1 MENNC
6 NFVNSRGLLKSCTFY
21 SQYPK
26 SSCNNDNEYLKN
38 MVNSDKMFD
47 GMSIYVCSD
56 LLQYFVNNIL
66 QLINKKFVLVSG
78 DSDLCVP
85 IESINE
91 NDFNKLIYSSN
102 LIIWYTQNTRYQNHN
117 KIFQLPIGLDYHSI
131 SDNPNHTWKLLEEK
145 SMPIEQE
152 NILKNIIEN
161 SKSFYERISQIYVN
175 FSMVNDRFN
184 QRKQSLINIPNNLLK
199 MNINFIKRTDNWR
212 IMSKYTFV
220 LSPFGNGMDCHRTW
234 EALCLGCI
242 PILKAPNFVNL
253 FEGLPV
259 LFVND
264 WNEITQDLLLKTIEK
279 FKNTN
284 FDYNKLKLNYW
295 VTKINC
301 YK

>member
-6 NFVNSRGLLKSCTFY
+6 EYVNSRGLLKSCTFY
-21 SQYPK
+21 SEYPK
-26 SSCNNDNEYLKN
+26 SSCNNDFEYLKN
-38 MVNSDKMFD
+38 MINSSKMFD

-56 LLQYFVNNIL
+56 LLKYFVNNIL
-66 QLINKKFVLVSG
+66 EFINKKFVLVSG

-85 IESINE
+85 IESLKENE
-91 NDFNKLIYSSN
+91 FNNLIYSSN

-117 KIFQLPIGLDYHSI
+117 KIVQLPIGLDYHSI
-131 SDNPNHTWKLLEEK
+131 SENPNHNWKLSEEN

-152 NILKNIIEN
+152 IVLKNIIN
-161 SKSFYERISQIYVN
+161 NYKPFYERIPQIYVN
-175 FSMVNDRFN
+175 FSLINDRFN

-199 MNINFIKRTDNWR
+199 INNNFTKRTDNWN
-212 IMSKYTFV
+212 IMSNYTFI

-259 LFVND
+259 LFVNN
-264 WNEITQDLLLKTIEK
+264 WNEITEDLLLKTIEN
-279 FKNTN
+279 FKHTN
-284 FDYNKLKLNYW
+284 FDYNKLRLNYW
-295 VTKINC
+295 VNKINS
-301 YK
+301 YQ